1 MAETVRLCLDLNIW
15 CAYLLASAKGRQGSA
30 CQTLVQI
37 VRQGSCPIGPV
48 ELVISWGML
57 NRLQQVLEE
66 QCQFR
71 EFPETAAAYVSA
83 IRDYA
88 QFSPSLTLGG
98 TGIIPIQDVEDRHVL
113 ETALAGRATALVT
126 ANFKDFI
133 AQDLQVIMPN
143 RHGIYQ
149 SPQHDFH
156 VVHPY
161 LMIQWIND
169 KHIPPIA
176 SLS

>member
-1 MAETVRLCLDLNIW
+1 MTETVRLCLDLNIW

-30 CQTLVQI
+30 CQSLVEI
-37 VRQGSCPIGPV
+37 VRQRYCAIGSV

-57 NRLQQVLEE
+57 NRLQQVLED
-66 QCQFR
+66 QSKFR
-71 EFPETAAAYVSA
+71 GLPDTAAAYVNA
-83 IRDYA
+83 IQNYG

-133 AQDLQVIMPN
+133 AQDLQVIIPN
-143 RHGIYQ
+143 RHGIYR
-149 SPQHDFH
+149 SPRHHFH

-161 LMIQWIND
+161 LMIQWLND
-169 KHIPPIA
+169 QHIPPVEP
-176 SLS
+176 LS